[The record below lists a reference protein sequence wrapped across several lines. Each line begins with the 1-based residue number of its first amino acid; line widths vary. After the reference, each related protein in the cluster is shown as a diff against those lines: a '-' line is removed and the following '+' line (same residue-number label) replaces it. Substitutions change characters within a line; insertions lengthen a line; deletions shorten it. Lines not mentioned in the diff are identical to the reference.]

1 MTEKKNSIKHVQ
13 FSDIDYIR
21 PERGGFSN
29 SKPHKEV
36 TDKFIEK
43 LLNSIGELKASIENS
58 DDSLTTGVT
67 AAVVE
72 LEENAISKSNRPKSI
87 FSDKT
92 CPFFGDIGHSKFLIK
107 VTKSGLDSLFSK
119 VSQSRNTRIQII
131 SAPLMVNG

>member
-107 VTKSGLDSLFSK
+107 VRHSVEHFFVSSLK
-119 VSQSRNTRIQII
+119 QRINC
-131 SAPLMVNG
+131 STCC